1 MNTPLIVIHVIVCL
15 FIIFLVLLQV
25 GKGAE
30 AGAVFGGTGQVY
42 SSRGQASFIAKLTAG
57 MAVAFMLTSF
67 LLTYNT
73 SNRAKS
79 SVIEKIT
86 HETVV
91 PEPMPAT
98 GTDHTPAT
106 GTDHTPAPAA
116 KPDNGKDRTE

>member
-42 SSRGQASFIAKLTAG
+42 SSRGQVSFLAKLTAG
-57 MAVAFMLTSF
+57 MAITFMLTSF

-79 SVIEKIT
+79 SVIERVT
-86 HETVV
+86 QEAVV
-91 PEPMPAT
+91 PVPEASKVPEAPKASEAV
-98 GTDHTPAT
+98 DDNETPVSV
-106 GTDHTPAPAA
+106 
-116 KPDNGKDRTE
+116 PDAN